1 MNIASAFDEH
11 QRVLTD
17 SLAVLPAVLEQ
28 AAQMLIDTL
37 RAGKK
42 ILVCGNGGSAA
53 DAQHFAAELLGRFE
67 TDRRAL
73 AVVALT
79 GDTSTLTAIANDHGF
94 VRVFA
99 RQVEALAQSGDTL
112 LAISTSGQS
121 PNVCAAG
128 KSARAMGCKVIA
140 LTGRD
145 GGALGK
151 ECDLPIRVPSNTVA
165 RIQEIHELCL
175 HALAKEIEVA
185 TVQAG
190 AADAS

>member
-1 MNIASAFDEH
+1 MSIASAFDEH

-17 SLAVLPAVLEQ
+17 SLAVLPAVLDQ

-53 DAQHFAAELLGRFE
+53 DAQHFAAELVGRFE
-67 TDRRAL
+67 ADRRGL
-73 AVVALT
+73 AAVALT
-79 GDTSTLTAIANDHGF
+79 CDTSTLTAIANDHGF

-99 RQVEALAQSGDTL
+99 RQVEALAQNGDTL

-121 PNVCAAG
+121 PNVCAAST
-128 KSARAMGCKVIA
+128 SARAMGCKVIA

-145 GGALGK
+145 GGDLAR
-151 ECDLPIRVPSNTVA
+151 ECDCEIRVPSNTVA
-165 RIQEIHELCL
+165 RIQEIHVLCL
-175 HALAKEIEVA
+175 HALAKEIEVT
-185 TVQAG
+185 TVRAE
-190 AADAS
+190 AADAT